1 MVAVIADFDNFGNH
15 SIGCFNVV
23 VHVAVV
29 VVMVVAALDDFG
41 DCFFTRII
49 SDDLVHI
56 VVTLACICSW

>member
-15 SIGCFNVV
+15 SVGCFNDV

-29 VVMVVAALDDFG
+29 VVTVVDFG